1 MRHLKFGIPILGAII
16 LATGVMGCSDENP
29 WGSSSNETGGIAIHL
44 TTDNGITT
52 AKPMFRGEDD
62 EAVNDPHNLNTYIT
76 VPKSEDFSIRLEKAD
91 GSFTKTWTNLQ
102 GFLNYV
108 EENFFSTG
116 AYTIT
121 AYYGQE
127 GLQDFNA
134 PYFEASADFHV
145 LSDQVCDI
153 DLVAEL
159 KNSMVKVNYT
169 DAFINYMDDYS
180 ATLRTE
186 GRVDDIV
193 FVKGEKDPAF
203 IEPKDATLMVH
214 ITPKNQGKSTDIKV
228 GDFPPMAKTLHNITL
243 DVVENSNGY
252 AQLELEFDDTLEEE
266 NIYIDLTDELFTS
279 EAPVI
284 SCAGFSDGS
293 TLEVIE
299 NSAYPSSV
307 LMEVLS
313 PGMVGEAKLI
323 VESNSFTPKWGNEID
338 LCKAEK
344 NPHFEELK
352 SALGERNAL
361 GFGFSGTTSDVAVLD
376 LSDFCK
382 VLPLG
387 THKVSL
393 VVTDKLG
400 RPSNTA
406 SVTFSSQPTELE
418 IVGNPTMGYCAKT
431 ATVTI
436 DYNGYDPESE
446 LSFKT
451 ETNLGNSAEFT
462 VISFEKLGGTRSIEK
477 KSYIF
482 ELGLPDNVTANKD
495 VIPLTINHK
504 GLEMTSCNIDVKV
517 PEYDLVYD
525 AFSNYALVKVVLN
538 DSENYG
544 KEMLRAVTK
553 NLDFYLEGKLMSDD
567 IAFIDPENGYIAYR
581 NLEAGMTFEVES
593 SITRGDIMNSHASL
607 TTETKLAIPNGDFS
621 KEREILES
629 DGDIQTGGQYKV
641 SPTTYTLTS
650 SFSVKQP
657 DDWANINTKTAW
669 NGAKNKNTWFIVPSA
684 WLDDVT
690 EEGVIRSVGYSH
702 DGKTP
707 ATSGGVFN
715 TKYYCENAPSDDDL
729 QKAAGELFLGS
740 YSFNGTESRTEGIA
754 FASRPTSISFDYN
767 YEPATGKDD
776 RGYAKI
782 ELLDT
787 DGNTLGS
794 KIFELERG
802 SRSESYAFEYT
813 PFSGKKAAK
822 LIVSFKSSNQEVP
835 PIHIPSGS
843 ELKEESINTGNFTR
857 SPKIPANT
865 YKAVATG
872 SVLRIDNVMAHYGDE
887 NTPAAAPKKKT
898 KKRK

>member
-1 MRHLKFGIPILGAII
+1 MRHLKFGIPLLGAVT
-16 LATGVMGCSDENP
+16 LATGLFGCADESQ
-29 WGSSSNETGGIAIHL
+29 WGSSSNETGGIALHL
-44 TTDNGITT
+44 TTDSGIST
-52 AKPMFRGEDD
+52 AKPMFRGEGD
-62 EAVNDPHNLNTYIT
+62 ESASDPHDLNTYIT
-76 VPKSEDFSIRLEKAD
+76 VPKSENFSIKLEKAD
-91 GSFTKTWTNLQ
+91 GSFSKTWTSLQ
-102 GFLNYV
+102 GFQNYV

-121 AYYGQE
+121 AYYGQK

-145 LSDQVCDI
+145 LSDQICDV

-169 DAFINYMDDYS
+169 DAFIDYMDDY
-180 ATLRTE
+180 TTLLRTE
-186 GRVDDIV
+186 GRADDIV
-193 FVKGEKDPAF
+193 FVKDEIDPAF
-203 IEPKDATLMVH
+203 IEPKDATLTVH
-214 ITPKNQGKSTDIKV
+214 ITPKNQDKSTEIKV
-228 GDFPPMAKTLHNITL
+228 GDFPPIAKTLHNITL
-243 DVVENSNGY
+243 DVVENPNGY
-252 AQLELEFDDTLEEE
+252 AQLELKFDDTLDEE
-266 NIYIDLTDELFTS
+266 NIYIDLTDDLFTS

-313 PGMVGEAKLI
+313 PGMVDEAKLI

-352 SALGERNAL
+352 AALGERNAL

-400 RPSNTA
+400 RQSNTA

-418 IVGNPTMGYCAKT
+418 IVGNPTMAYCAKT
-431 ATVTI
+431 ATLTV
-436 DYNGYDPESE
+436 DYNGYDPKNE
-446 LSFKT
+446 LSFRT
-451 ETNLGNSAEFT
+451 ETNLGNPAEFT
-462 VISFEKLGGTRSIEK
+462 VISFEELAGTRSIEK
-477 KSYIF
+477 KCYKF

-504 GLEMTSCNIDVKV
+504 GLEMTSCNIDVKI

-538 DSENYG
+538 DSENNG
-544 KEMLRAVTK
+544 KEMLSAVTK
-553 NLDFYLEGKLMSDD
+553 NLDFYLGEKLMSDD

-581 NLEAGMTFEVES
+581 NLEAGMTFEVKS

-607 TTETKLAIPNGDFS
+607 TTETELAIPNGDFS
-621 KEREILES
+621 DKGKILDS
-629 DGDIQTGGQYKV
+629 DGTIQEGGQYRIGL
-641 SPTTYTLTS
+641 SDYTLKS
-650 SFSVKQP
+650 SFSIIQP
-657 DDWANINTKTAW
+657 ADWANVNSLTAW
-669 NGAKNKNTWFIVPSA
+669 DGATNKNTWFIVPSS
-684 WLDDVT
+684 WLDPDT
-690 EEGVIRSVGYSH
+690 EEGVMRSVGYSH
-702 DGKTP
+702 TGITP
-707 ATSGGVFN
+707 ERTSSSSN
-715 TKYYCENAPSDDDL
+715 YYCTNAPSEL

-740 YSFNGTESRTEGIA
+740 YIFDGSESRTEGIA

-802 SRSESYAFEYT
+802 SRSVSYAFEYT

-822 LIVSFKSSNQEVP
+822 LIVSFKSSNQDVP
-835 PIHIPSGS
+835 PIHIPSGP
-843 ELKEESINTGNFTR
+843 ELKEESIKWTNFTN
-857 SPKIPANT
+857 PPAIPANT

-872 SVLRIDNVMAHYGDE
+872 SELRIDNVEAHYGDE